1 MRPPAPP
8 VPFPSRRRRRSV
20 RWRLAAF
27 YGALAIL
34 STAAVVTGIYTWETS
49 ASSIQPATPAP
60 PAPSGQQPPLAQ
72 AQARIGQLQYQV
84 TALSDRAHAIN
95 SHGLLAA
102 VAVVLGLTAIASL
115 TLGWL
120 LAGRILRPLRKITA
134 AARSISEDDLSRR
147 LAMKGPGNELTD
159 LADTIDALLA
169 RLQAAF
175 DAQRQFVA
183 NASHELRTPLTLER
197 TMLEVALAD
206 PAATAATLRSTC
218 EEVLAAG
225 QQQERLI
232 EALLTLARS
241 QRGLDHRAPFDL
253 AEITTRVLQAR
264 YPQAQALAL
273 SVTAELGPAPAAGD
287 PGLAERLMANLTDN
301 ALTYNIPSGQVEV
314 TTGTREGHAFLL
326 VANTGPPVPAGQ
338 IQRLLQPFQRLS
350 PDRADQPGGS
360 GLGLSIAAAIAEAHD
375 AALSAH
381 PGNHGGLSIE
391 ITFAAPATSHDRPGR
406 NGRPGTG
413 GQEMIQG
420 AHVET
425 EGME

>member
-8 VPFPSRRRRRSV
+8 VPFSARRRRRSV

-27 YGALAIL
+27 YGALSILSAAIL
-34 STAAVVTGIYTWETS
+34 VTGIYTWETS
-49 ASSIQPATPAP
+49 AGSIQPAAPAP
-60 PAPSGQQPPLAQ
+60 PAPSGQQSPLAQ
-72 AQARIGQLQYQV
+72 AQARIGQLEYQV

-95 SHGLLAA
+95 SYGLLAA
-102 VAVVLGLTAIASL
+102 VVVVLALTAVVSL
-115 TLGWL
+115 VAGWL

-134 AARSISEDDLSRR
+134 ATRSISEDDLSRR
-147 LAMKGPGNELTD
+147 LAMPGPGNELTD

-197 TMLEVALAD
+197 AIVEVALAD
-206 PAATAATLRSTC
+206 PAATATTLRSTC

-241 QRGLDHRAPFDL
+241 QRGLDHRTPFDL

-264 YPQAQALAL
+264 YPRAQDLAL
-273 SVTAELGPAPAAGD
+273 SVEAELRPAPAAGD
-287 PGLAERLMANLTDN
+287 PGLAERLIANLIDN
-301 ALTYNIPSGQVEV
+301 ALSYNVPAGQVEV
-314 TTGTREGHAFLL
+314 TTGARNGQAFLL

-338 IQRLLQPFQRLS
+338 IRRLFQPFQRLD

-360 GLGLSIAAAIAEAHD
+360 GLGLSIAAAIAIAHD
-375 AALSAH
+375 AALSAR
-381 PGNHGGLSIE
+381 PGKHGGLSIE
-391 ITFAAPATSHDRPGR
+391 VTFAAPATGHNRPDRNSQPSLASR
-406 NGRPGTG
+406 K
-413 GQEMIQG
+413 
-420 AHVET
+420 
-425 EGME
+425 

>member
-8 VPFPSRRRRRSV
+8 APFPARRRRRSV

-27 YGALAIL
+27 YGALSIL
-34 STAAVVTGIYTWETS
+34 SAAVLVTGIYMWETS
-49 ASSIQPATPAP
+49 AGSIQPATPAP
-60 PAPSGQQPPLAQ
+60 PAPSGQQSPLAQ
-72 AQARIGQLQYQV
+72 AQARIGQLEYQV

-102 VAVVLGLTAIASL
+102 VAVVLGLTAVVSL
-115 TLGWL
+115 VVGWL
-120 LAGRILRPLRKITA
+120 LAGRILWPLRKVTA
-134 AARSISEDDLSRR
+134 ATRSISEDDLGRR

-159 LADTIDALLA
+159 LADTIDGLLA

-175 DAQRQFVA
+175 EAQRQFVA

-206 PAATAATLRSTC
+206 PAATATTLRSTC

-241 QRGLDHRAPFDL
+241 QRGLDHRDPFDL
-253 AEITTRVLQAR
+253 AELTTRVLQAR
-264 YPQAQALAL
+264 YPRAQALAL
-273 SVTAELGPAPAAGD
+273 SVTAELGPALAAGD
-287 PGLAERLMANLTDN
+287 PSLTERLIANLTDN
-301 ALTYNIPSGQVEV
+301 ALRYNVPGGQVQV
-314 TTGTREGHAFLL
+314 TTGTKDGHAFLL

-350 PDRADQPGGS
+350 PNRADEPGGS
-360 GLGLSIAAAIAEAHD
+360 GLGLSIVAAVAKAHD
-375 AALSAH
+375 AALSVR
-381 PGNHGGLSIE
+381 PGKHGGLSIE
-391 ITFAAPATSHDRPGR
+391 VTFAAPATGHDTPTR
-406 NGRPGTG
+406 NNLHALASRK
-413 GQEMIQG
+413 
-420 AHVET
+420 
-425 EGME
+425 